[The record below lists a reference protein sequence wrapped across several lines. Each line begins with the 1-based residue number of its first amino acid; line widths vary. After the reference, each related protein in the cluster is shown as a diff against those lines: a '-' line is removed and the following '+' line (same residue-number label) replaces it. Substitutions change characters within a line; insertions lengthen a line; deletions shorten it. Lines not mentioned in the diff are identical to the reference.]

1 MFRKSTKN
9 GLLMASAVVVLSML
23 LLPSRLHAFSCHA
36 PRSQWR
42 LRATQVFHTARP
54 TSSKTDVIFSKVV
67 RPVPDQQPYLF
78 LPQLVEYLQDKFRLP
93 PNLPMTYESVQDD
106 RNDNVVSWYS
116 PLSSTA
122 DETRLSV
129 QVVPIHTAESDD
141 GAFPSMAMVAVHKE
155 KGKTIN
161 APMLSSLFADSEKK
175 ILKAL
180 DRGLDQFSAGKIVG
194 LATPQPPAANQWVS
208 ISRHDAEEDE
218 YNEWSRTQDTST
230 STENAITATI
240 ERKEISQS
248 IIDTLDS
255 DTQNTTKP
263 KRGIQNSNNVKSN
276 DVCSETNSSAADKPM
291 KITAGSGGDYA
302 VEAARMVASKRKA
315 KMAQGK
321 RTPSSDKEVE
331 KHDARPG
338 QKSWDSPKVS
348 TRIPPDAERKLAG
361 PSWTISSPKKRKNT
375 KLQAPN
381 SLEESSSA
389 NVSEVI
395 QESRQTDDESLV
407 MAPSL
412 NVVDAEFLVEK
423 QGRSTVVDSKRKLN
437 LKVVEDVDS
446 KPSEPP
452 LSAIN
457 HEDLIDKEG
466 DSEEIRKAKEAQR
479 MMADIAES
487 GQDMT
492 AEELLREVLKFGE
505 EKKKEEE
512 IGSGFVSGA
521 FEKAKELLREQQQQR
536 ESRKF
541 KEISKGDVG
550 AFKVDIAEPEEL
562 VSKPI
567 KELSAEEELRR
578 IFQAG
583 ERLAESR
590 IELTSVDER
599 QLTVEQNQ
607 QVDSLL
613 TQEKTISSY
622 ARTLDDELAE
632 LEVRINRNPD
642 EDKDGPKKNKMFDV
656 LSGPEVYNPN
666 VDPESA
672 VNWPGALP
680 GRKKIRLPKELD
692 EAVKQANFAANVIM
706 KMREEQVGSAGK
718 DDVTVNYFVGDRPLS
733 HAEVLN
739 LKTVV
744 AEGVKLGILNDPVQ
758 YMAERSRLAI
768 IIDELRYQPDE
779 RFRDVAENYKDLLLS
794 NNFVDLLKEHLT
806 EMADRDREM
815 ALNEDADNST
825 ARTDLEQ
832 RHERERQILGQLV
845 VYAQLLLKEARALGA
860 SLEAQ
865 QIEVIRSICKVAMDP
880 SLVTEEETARA
891 LTDAVRDMRPLFD
904 DVFVAYMKYA
914 VAEEKGRLARAGV
927 LDDPEHNQWLMVLQ
941 IVQQGVYAEI
951 AKGINRYIEH
961 IWYILRMETRQQ
973 RRSLLSEIID
983 AMPTLDV
990 RPFVLVVDN
999 IASSL
1004 GDAVKGETDPMVLG
1018 EMTNSLLQLHRD
1030 VHDLLPPDRI
1040 NEMAKDADE
1049 WAAKQRQ
1056 RLMEQRNMTK
1066 KRLQQSRVTEPI
1078 AEAILKRAAGE
1089 IERFE

>member
-1 MFRKSTKN
+1 
-9 GLLMASAVVVLSML
+9 MALQVMVVSIL
-23 LLPSRLHAFSCHA
+23 LLPSQLHAFSGH
-36 PRSQWR
+36 PPLSQWR
-42 LRATQVFHTARP
+42 LSSTQVFHSARQ
-54 TSSKTDVIFSKVV
+54 TSSKTDVLFSKVV
-67 RPVPDQQPYLF
+67 RPFPDQQPYLF
-78 LPQLVEYLQDKFRLP
+78 FPQLVEYLQDKFRLP
-93 PNLPMTYESVQDD
+93 PNLPMTYESVEDD
-106 RNDNVVSWYS
+106 QHDNVVSWYS
-116 PLSSTA
+116 PLSSTS

-129 QVVPIHTAESDD
+129 QVVPIHTAEGDD

-155 KGKTIN
+155 KGKSAK
-161 APMLSSLFADSEKK
+161 APMLSNLFADSEKR

-194 LATPQPPAANQWVS
+194 LATPQPPAKNQWVS

-218 YNEWSRTQDTST
+218 YNEWSRTQDAFVC
-230 STENAITATI
+230 TEDAITATI
-240 ERKEISQS
+240 DKKEISQS
-248 IIDTLDS
+248 II
-255 DTQNTTKP
+255 
-263 KRGIQNSNNVKSN
+263 GNSNSSSQNASNQKRTIQRGNIVKSEE
-276 DVCSETNSSAADKPM
+276 VEKPSAV
-291 KITAGSGGDYA
+291 TEGSGGDFA
-302 VEAARMVASKRKA
+302 VEAARMVASKRKG
-315 KMAQGK
+315 KMARDELAPRSGEQYEAQA
-321 RTPSSDKEVE
+321 S
-331 KHDARPG
+331 PG
-338 QKSWDSPKVS
+338 QKSLDTPKVS
-348 TRIPPDAERKLAG
+348 TRIPSDAERVLSG
-361 PSWTISSPKKRKNT
+361 PSWTISSPKNRKKT
-375 KLQAPN
+375 KATPNNQA
-381 SLEESSSA
+381 ESSFVE
-389 NVSEVI
+389 VSEVI
-395 QESRQTDDESLV
+395 QDCRQVDDASPTV
-407 MAPSL
+407 VPTL
-412 NVVDAEFLVEK
+412 NVVDAEFLVQE
-423 QGRSTVVDSKRKLN
+423 QGRSTVIDSKRKLN
-437 LKVVEDVDS
+437 LKVVEDIDS
-446 KPSEPP
+446 DPSEPP
-452 LSAIN
+452 LTPPKL
-457 HEDLIDKEG
+457 EDLIDKED
-466 DSEEIRKAKEAQR
+466 DSEEVRKAKEAQR
-479 MMADIAES
+479 MMAEIAEL

-492 AEELLREVLKFGE
+492 AVELLREVLKFGE

-512 IGSGFVSGA
+512 IGTGFVSGA
-521 FEKAKELLREQQQQR
+521 FEKAKELLRVQQQR
-536 ESRKF
+536 RGERKF
-541 KEISKGDVG
+541 KEISKGEVG
-550 AFKVDIAEPEEL
+550 EFKVDIAEPEDLASIPL
-562 VSKPI
+562 V
-567 KELSAEEELRR
+567 ELSAEEELRR

-590 IELTSVDER
+590 IELTAIDGR
-599 QLTVEQNQ
+599 QLTAEQDQ
-607 QVDSLL
+607 QVDSLV

-622 ARTLDDELAE
+622 ARTLDEELAE
-632 LEVRINRNPD
+632 LEVRINLNPD
-642 EDKDGPKKNKMFDV
+642 EDMDGPRKNQMFDV

-680 GRKKIRLPKELD
+680 GRKKVRLPKELD

-706 KMREEQVGSAGK
+706 KMREEQVVSPENG
-718 DDVTVNYFVGDRPLS
+718 DVTVNYFVGGRPLS

-794 NNFVDLLKEHLT
+794 DNFVDLLKEHLA

-815 ALNEDADNST
+815 ALNDDADNST

-865 QIEVIRSICKVAMDP
+865 MIEVIRSICKVAMDP
-880 SLVTEEETARA
+880 SLATEEETARA

-990 RPFVLVVDN
+990 RPFVQVVDN

-1004 GDAVKGETDPMVLG
+1004 GDAAKGETDTMVLG
-1018 EMTNSLLQLHRD
+1018 EMTNSILQLHRD

-1049 WAAKQRQ
+1049 WASKQRQ